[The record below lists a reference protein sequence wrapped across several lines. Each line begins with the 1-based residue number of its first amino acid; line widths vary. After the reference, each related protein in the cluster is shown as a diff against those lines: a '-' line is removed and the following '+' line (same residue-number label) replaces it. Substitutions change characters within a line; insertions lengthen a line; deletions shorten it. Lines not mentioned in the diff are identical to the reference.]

1 LERIGEVLSASAG
14 SFIAGSYELLS
25 APHFGSFV
33 RAASRDGHADVLA
46 VVTDIRTTTREAG
59 GRADLRGRTYSGR
72 ELFDHQ
78 IYHEHPD
85 LGEVL
90 QTEFHLLS
98 VGVIRNS
105 RISAGI
111 PPLPPPVHYSVYP
124 ADAAEVSALTDQRAL
139 WPLLLQS
146 AQGNADDLIA
156 AAVQAAAAQRADGP
170 AFYRRIGRELAV
182 LLTDDYVRLTGLLRR
197 LRPIE

>member
-1 LERIGEVLSASAG
+1 MERIGEVLSASAG
-14 SFIAGSYELLS
+14 SCIAGSYELLA

-33 RAASRDGHADVLA
+33 RAASRDGQADVLA
-46 VVTDIRTTTREAG
+46 VVTDIRTMSRDAG

-78 IYHEHPD
+78 IYDEHPD

-98 VGVIRNS
+98 VGVVRYG

-124 ADAAEVSALTDQRAL
+124 ATADEIRQLTDQRAL
-139 WPLLLQS
+139 WPLLLQT

-156 AAVQAAAAQRADGP
+156 AAVTHAAELRDDGP
-170 AFYRRIGRELAV
+170 AFRRRIGRELAL
-182 LLTDDYVRLTGLLRR
+182 LLTNDYVRLTGLLRR
-197 LRPIE
+197 LRPLE